1 MIEPPGGIPA
11 LCTINDPAIVQ
22 PEIESVTLLSGGP
35 CIGMLRTPPRE
46 KLALVFEYQ
55 CPGLDIGEREDAAA
69 MYGGT
74 ANDDTAHNSMFE
86 VAMKRADPRTDAAL
100 S

>member
-1 MIEPPGGIPA
+1 MSQH
-11 LCTINDPAIVQ
+11 IVTRS
-22 PEIESVTLLSGGP
+22 PSVLP
-35 CIGMLRTPPRE
+35 CSS
-46 KLALVFEYQ
+46 AFAQ
-55 CPGLDIGEREDAAA
+55 DCPGLDIGEREDAAA